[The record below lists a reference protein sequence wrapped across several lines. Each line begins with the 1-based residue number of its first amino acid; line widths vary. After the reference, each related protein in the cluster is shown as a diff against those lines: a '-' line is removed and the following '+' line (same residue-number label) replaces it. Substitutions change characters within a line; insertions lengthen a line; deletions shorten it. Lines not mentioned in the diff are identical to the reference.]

1 MHAAPAAEQIAVI
14 GMACRLPRAS
24 DPDGFWALLREGV
37 DAVGEMPAGRWPLG
51 TAAGYRRGGFLD
63 QVDRFDAGFFGI
75 SPHEAAAMDPQQR
88 LMLELAWEACEHARI
103 APDRLRGSDTGVYVG
118 AIAADYA
125 ALVDRHG
132 AAALSSHTLAGVH
145 RGIIANRIS
154 YVLGLRG
161 RSMTVDTGQSSS
173 LAAVQSACE
182 DLRRGDSRI
191 ALAGGVNLNLL
202 PETTET
208 ISRFGALSPD
218 GRCYTFDE
226 RANGYVRGEGGAL
239 LVLKPLSDALADGD
253 TVHCVILGGAINND
267 GGGTGLTV
275 PDADAQREVIRSAWR
290 RAGVGASEVQY
301 VELHGT
307 GTAVGD
313 PIEAAALGGA
323 MAEAEG
329 RDGADPLLVG
339 SVKTNIGHLEGA
351 AGIAGLLKVVL
362 SLAHRELAP
371 SLNFSTASPRI
382 PLADLKLDVV
392 REPRAW
398 PHPERRLV
406 AGVSSFG
413 MGGTNCHLVLA
424 EAPAAGAAES
434 ATAPLAAPGAV
445 VLSARSAD
453 ALRDQARSLSDHLE
467 RNAATDTADVALSL
481 IRTRTRFEH
490 RAVLFGTERTALKAG
505 LDALAQNRPDPEVVT
520 GRAASGSVALVFPGQ
535 GSEWPGMTRGLLDGS
550 CPVFER
556 RLDECAQALEPHVGY
571 ALLDVLRER
580 PGSPDLSQTEVMQ
593 PALWAVMVALAEL
606 WSSWGVQPDFVIGH
620 SRGEIAAATAIGALG
635 LEDAALLVARKEH
648 ASIRPRSVPTAF
660 ISSVT
665 GEPIDTAELD
675 GDYWSRTLSRP
686 VRFAE
691 AVRRAVDLGAG
702 LFIESSPHPVLVEAI
717 EEAAEE
723 AVAVSTLRCGQQHLR
738 LARAEAFVAGADIDW
753 DEDCAVPGARL
764 VDLPTYAFQRE
775 RHWLAGAP
783 QPDQTSTDY
792 QPPTAATAAA
802 NATNATTATAAATAA
817 AAAATATTAA
827 AAATTATVAT
837 AVAAVAATAATATA
851 TTAAAAAATTATV
864 RSRTEV
870 RDLVA
875 DTAALVLGHADR
887 RAIDQARSFK
897 DLGFDSS
904 GIVDLCQR
912 LRSLTGLRVTTS
924 AVYDFPTPKRLA
936 DHLHSELAEVG
947 AAAGVGTPRPE
958 SETPQRLRLKRA
970 EPSAPSVPQV
980 RDLPVPVY
988 EGEQA
993 DEDAVAVVAI
1003 GCRYPGGVESAA
1015 DLWRLVSGGTDA
1027 ITPLPANRGW
1037 DLDALLGSGPERP
1050 GTCTTGFGGFLH
1062 DADRFDAAFF
1072 GLSPREALA
1081 MDPQQ
1086 RLMLETAWEAL
1097 EGAGLDPTGL
1107 EGSPVGVFV
1116 GAMAAEY
1123 GPRLYQPAGVADGHL
1138 LTGTALSV
1146 ASGRIAYTFGFQG
1159 PAITVDTACSSSLV
1173 AVMLAVQALR
1183 RGECPLALAG
1193 GVTLMAN
1200 PGHLVE
1206 FSRQNGLAPDGRAKA
1221 FSASADGT
1229 AFAEGAGMLL
1239 LERLG
1244 DARRA
1249 GHPVLAVIR
1258 GGAVNQDGAS
1268 NGLTAPNGQAQQDV
1282 IRRALADAK
1291 LAAHEV
1297 DVVEAHGTGTA
1308 LGDPVEAHA
1317 ILATYGRAHSDAEPV
1332 WLGSVKSN
1340 IGHTQAA
1347 AGVAGVIKMIMA
1359 MRHELLPR
1367 TLYVEEPTHEVEW
1380 DASGVKLLAD
1390 DRPWPQQDRPRRAA
1404 VSSFG
1409 ISGTNAHLIIESVD
1423 DEPAQSVAE
1432 IKLSNDPAVAAPLV
1446 WTFSARSAA
1455 SLRTHASRLATFAAE
1470 ADDRTLTATGPTLA
1484 RRTLF
1489 SHRAAVVANDRTQL
1503 CAALEDLAADRPN
1516 PALWTGIASANTE
1529 PVFVFPGQG
1538 SQWQGMAAELA
1549 RTDEI
1554 FAESMRLCDEALA
1567 PHTGWSVLDVLH
1579 GAEGAPA
1586 MEGSDVIQPVLFAVT
1601 ISLAALWQAAGIRPA
1616 AVVGHSMGEISASHI
1631 AGALSLADAAKLVA
1645 ARSQVIGSIDGSG
1658 AMLSAISPAARIA
1671 GLLEPWADRLWIA
1684 LRNGPHSTVIGG
1696 DPDAVEEFTQKYGD
1710 SIQLRRAALAY
1721 AAHTPHIARV
1731 RDELYRKL
1739 GVITPSA
1746 AGIPILSS
1754 YLGGRVDPAALGTDH
1769 WYESLA
1775 CQVRFDE
1782 AVRASLSG
1790 LESPLFIEVSPHPI
1804 LCGDVEDLLA
1814 EAGADGAAV
1823 GSLRR
1828 DSGGRRQFFT
1838 AAAQAWVRGAA
1849 VNWQT
1854 LLGSPHRHVEP
1865 PAYAFDRQRFW
1876 LAGTDHAPTAAGRH
1890 PLFDSIVAVAED
1902 DRILL
1907 SGRLSLAASPW
1918 LADHTVGGVV
1928 LVPATGFAELA
1939 LQAADAAGAEGIEE
1953 LTLHTP
1959 LALPESG
1966 AMEVQVTVGAAEAS
1980 GRRSLSVHS
1989 RPGDDPGAEWTRNAS
2004 GQLGTGGFTPSAAAA
2019 LGAWPPADAVPA
2031 DLEDLY
2037 ARLADTGYEYGPSFQ
2052 GLQAAWRTEDGFCAD
2067 VRLPAGAAPDASAF
2081 AMHPALFDAVLHILV
2096 LEAMSDAPD
2105 AGLLLPFSWSGLDV
2119 AVTGTD
2125 SLRVRLTGRPDSAV
2139 KLDLFDTS
2147 GRRVGGVESLALRR
2161 VPVDRSLGGSAGSGL
2176 YDFTWSEARLSE
2188 ADLEGRHWAVLG
2200 DGAESAAITSALKEF
2215 GADFEH
2221 FDGLSDL
2228 AATPRPDLPAVV
2240 IVPCA
2245 TDADLARRDPAR
2257 DVREA
2262 LLPTLD
2268 LVQQWAADERFAESR
2283 LLVLAD
2289 RTTPAGAAVWG
2300 LIRCVQAEHP
2310 GRFVVADPGLLGG
2323 QVRDRAAWRLVAAGL
2338 DAAQPQFAVDGGRLL
2353 TPCLA
2358 RRSAAPVLT
2367 DLSEGTVLVTG
2378 ATGGI
2383 GALVAQR
2390 LVTEHGA
2397 RDLLLVSRSGDAA
2410 PGAADLS
2417 ARLTELGARVRIEA
2431 CDVADRAALT
2441 ALLDS
2446 VPADRPLIGVVHSAG
2461 VLDDALVAGLTPER
2475 CETVLRPKAD
2485 AAWLL
2490 HELTADLPL
2499 RAFVLF
2505 SSVVSVLG
2513 NAGQANYGAANAVLD
2528 ALSAHRRS
2536 LGLPATAIAWG
2547 PWTVGMTAGLT
2558 KADEARF
2565 ARSGLAALDEASGLG
2580 LFDAA
2585 LGVGGTG
2592 GSVVVAAKWDREALR
2607 RAVDQGADIPV
2618 AVHGLLPARRRA
2630 AASPQQPG
2638 SPTTTADQL
2647 AGLTRPE
2654 ALELLLS
2661 VVRRN
2666 VAVALAHESPEAV
2679 DIEIPFSEL
2688 GFDSLSSVEL
2698 RRKLGDEIGRRLP
2711 ATLLFDRPTVAAV
2724 AEYLAQELAAD
2735 EPSVEDV
2742 LRDVL
2747 DRLSAENADESGR
2760 ARVAAMLDAALAR
2773 LGGAQQQQETG
2784 GGADRFDGVSDEEIF
2799 QFIEQL

>member
-1 MHAAPAAEQIAVI
+1 MSSRKSGRSGTPVRESASAAQIAVI

-24 DPDGFWALLREGV
+24 DPEGFWTLLRDGV
-37 DAVGEMPAGRWPLG
+37 DAVGEVPAGRWPEG

-63 QVDRFDAGFFGI
+63 QVDRFDAGFFGV

-103 APDRLRGSDTGVYVG
+103 APDRLRGSDTGVFVG

-125 ALVDRHG
+125 ALADRLG
-132 AAALSSHTLAGVH
+132 AAALSSHTLAGVQ
-145 RGIIANRIS
+145 RGIIANRVS

-161 RSMTVDTGQSSS
+161 RSITVDTGQSSS
-173 LAAVQSACE
+173 LVAVQSACE

-202 PETTET
+202 PETTEA

-218 GRCYTFDE
+218 GRCHTFDG

-239 LVLKPLSDALADGD
+239 LVLKPLPDALADGD
-253 TVHCVILGGAINND
+253 TVHCVILGGAVNND
-267 GGGTGLTV
+267 GGGAGLTV
-275 PDADAQREVIRSAWR
+275 PDANAQREVIRSAWR
-290 RAGVGASEVQY
+290 RAGVGAAEVQY

-313 PIEAAALGGA
+313 PVEAAALGGA
-323 MAEAEG
+323 LAEGRDTAEGSDSAEGCDSTEG

-371 SLNFSTASPRI
+371 SLNFTTASPRI
-382 PLADLKLDVV
+382 PLAELRLDVV

-398 PHPERRLV
+398 PRPDRRLV

-424 EAPAAGAAES
+424 EAPAEAFAAVAEPVPA
-434 ATAPLAAPGAV
+434 ATRPGAV

-453 ALRDQARSLSDHLE
+453 ALRGQARSLSDRLDPSS
-467 RNAATDTADVALSL
+467 NTDTDTDAETADVALSL

-490 RAVLFGTERTALKAG
+490 RAVLLGTERSALKAG
-505 LDALAQNRPDPEVVT
+505 LNALAENRPDPAVVT
-520 GRAASGSVALVFPGQ
+520 GRAAPGGVALVFPGQ
-535 GSEWPGMTRGLLDGS
+535 GSQWPGMARGLLDGS

-556 RLDECAQALEPHVGY
+556 RLDECAQALEPHLGY
-571 ALLDVLRER
+571 ALPDVLRER
-580 PGSPDLSQTEVMQ
+580 PGAPDLSRVEVAQ
-593 PALWAVMVALAEL
+593 PALWAVTVALAEL
-606 WSSWGVQPDFVIGH
+606 WRSWGVRPDIVIGH
-620 SRGEIAAATAIGALG
+620 SEGEIAAATAIGALR
-635 LEDAALLVARKEH
+635 LEDAALVIAQRSLAPEEKLLAAL
-648 ASIRPRSVPTAF
+648 ASIRPKSVPTTF
-660 ISSVT
+660 VSSVT

-675 GDYWSRTLSRP
+675 ADYWVGNLRQP
-686 VRFAE
+686 VRFGE
-691 AVRRAVDLGAG
+691 AVRRAIALGAG
-702 LFIESSPHPVLVEAI
+702 LFIESSPHPVLVAAV
-717 EEAAEE
+717 EEAAEADGV
-723 AVAVSTLRCGQQHLR
+723 AVVSTLRHEQDGPDRLR
-738 LARAEAFVAGADIDW
+738 LARAEAFVAGADIVW

-764 VDLPTYAFQRE
+764 VDLPTYAFHRE
-775 RHWLAGAP
+775 RHWLAGVSRP
-783 QPDQTSTDY
+783 VQP
-792 QPPTAATAAA
+792 AAA
-802 NATNATTATAAATAA
+802 PAA
-817 AAAATATTAA
+817 
-827 AAATTATVAT
+827 
-837 AVAAVAATAATATA
+837 
-851 TTAAAAAATTATV
+851 V

-870 RDLVA
+870 RELVA
-875 DTAALVLGHADR
+875 DSAALVLGHADR
-887 RAIDQARSFK
+887 RAIDQTRSFK
-897 DLGFDSS
+897 DLGFDSA
-904 GIVDLCQR
+904 GTVELCQR
-912 LRSLTGLRVTTS
+912 LRSLTGLRLTTS

-936 DHLHSELAEVG
+936 DHLHTRQAET
-947 AAAGVGTPRPE
+947 AG
-958 SETPQRLRLKRA
+958 RA
-970 EPSAPSVPQV
+970 EPGASSASSVSSLLSASSTSSTSRASIAPPV
-980 RDLPVPVY
+980 HDLPAP
-988 EGEQA
+988 A
-993 DEDAVAVVAI
+993 DSDAIAVVAI

-1027 ITPLPANRGW
+1027 ITALPADRGW
-1037 DLDALLGSGPERP
+1037 DLDALLGSGPDRP
-1050 GTCTTGFGGFLH
+1050 GTCATGFGGFLH
-1062 DADRFDAAFF
+1062 GADRFDAAFF

-1086 RLMLETAWEAL
+1086 RLLLETAWEAL
-1097 EGAGLDPTGL
+1097 ERAGLDPTGL

-1123 GPRLYQPAGVADGHL
+1123 GPRLHRPTGVADGHL

-1159 PAITVDTACSSSLV
+1159 PALTVDTACSSSLV

-1258 GGAVNQDGAS
+1258 GGAVNSDGAS
-1268 NGLTAPNGQAQQDV
+1268 NGLTAPNGRAQQDV
-1282 IRRALADAK
+1282 IRRALADAG

-1317 ILATYGRAHSDAEPV
+1317 IAATYGRAHSDAAPV

-1347 AGVAGVIKMIMA
+1347 AGVAGVIKMVMA

-1367 TLYVEEPTHEVEW
+1367 TLYVEEPTHEVDW
-1380 DASGVKLLAD
+1380 DAGGVRLLAE
-1390 DRPWPQQDRPRRAA
+1390 DRPWPRQDRPRRAA

-1423 DEPAQSVAE
+1423 GEPSQTLAEAEPAGDPTVAG
-1432 IKLSNDPAVAAPLV
+1432 PLV
-1446 WTFSARSAA
+1446 WMFSARSAA
-1455 SLRTHASRLATFAAE
+1455 SLRKYADRLAAFANDTGDDDD
-1470 ADDRTLTATGPTLA
+1470 ADDSTLIATGPALA

-1489 SHRAAVVANDRTQL
+1489 PHRAVVVAGDRAQL
-1503 CAALEDLAADRPN
+1503 CAALEDLAAERPN
-1516 PALWTGIASANTE
+1516 PAAWTAIASPHAE

-1538 SQWQGMAAELA
+1538 SQWHGMAAELA
-1549 RTDEI
+1549 RTDEV
-1554 FAESMRLCDEALA
+1554 FAANLRRCDEALA

-1579 GAEGAPA
+1579 GAEDAPA
-1586 MEGSDVIQPVLFAVT
+1586 MQGSDVIQPVLFAVT
-1601 ISLAALWQAAGIRPA
+1601 IALAALWQAAGIRPA
-1616 AVVGHSMGEISASHI
+1616 AVVGHSMGEIAASHL

-1645 ARSQVIGSIDGSG
+1645 ARSQVIGSIDGTG
-1658 AMLSAISPAARIA
+1658 AMLSAVSSAARIHE
-1671 GLLEPWADRLWIA
+1671 LLQPWADRLWIA
-1684 LRNGPHSTVIGG
+1684 LRNGPNSTVIGG
-1696 DPDAVEEFTQKYGD
+1696 DPDAVEEFTQRWGE

-1739 GVITPSA
+1739 GVITPSGA
-1746 AGIPILSS
+1746 DIPILSS
-1754 YLGGRVDPAALGTDH
+1754 YLGGRVDPATLGTDH

-1782 AVRASLSG
+1782 AVRAASAG

-1804 LCGDVEDLLA
+1804 LCGDVEDILA
-1814 EAGADGAAV
+1814 EAGVDGAAV

-1828 DSGGRRQFFT
+1828 DSGGRRQFLA

-1849 VNWQT
+1849 VDWHA
-1854 LLGSPHRHVEP
+1854 LLGSADRHRHVEP

-1876 LAGTDHAPTAAGRH
+1876 LASTEGTESTDHASTTAPRH
-1890 PLFDSIVAVAED
+1890 PLFDSIVAVAQD

-1907 SGRLSLAASPW
+1907 SGRLSLPASPW
-1918 LADHTVGGVV
+1918 LAEHTIGGVV
-1928 LVPATGFAELA
+1928 LLPATGFAELA
-1939 LQAADAAGAEGIEE
+1939 LQAADAAGAEWIEE

-1959 LALPESG
+1959 LAPRETG
-1966 AMEVQVTVGAAEAS
+1966 AMDVQVTVGAADAS
-1980 GRRSLSVHS
+1980 DRRSLSVHS
-1989 RPGDDPGAEWTRNAS
+1989 RPSDDPGAEWTANAS
-2004 GQLGTGGFTPSAAAA
+2004 GQLGTGDRAPAAEAVLA
-2019 LGAWPPADAVPA
+2019 AWPPADAVPV

-2037 ARLADTGYEYGPSFQ
+2037 PRLADTGYEYGPLFQ
-2052 GLQAAWRTEDGFCAD
+2052 GLQAAWRTEDGFCAE
-2067 VRLPAGAAPDASAF
+2067 VRLPAGAVPHAGAF
-2081 AMHPALFDAVLHILV
+2081 ALHPALFDAVLHILV
-2096 LEAMSDAPD
+2096 LDAMSAAPD

-2119 AVTGTD
+2119 AVTGAE
-2125 SLRVRLTGRPDSAV
+2125 SLRVRLTGRSDSAV
-2139 KLDLFDTS
+2139 TLDLFDS
-2147 GRRVGGVESLALRR
+2147 AGRRVGGVESLALRR
-2161 VPVDRSLGGSAGSGL
+2161 VPADRALGGSAASGL
-2176 YDFTWSEARLSE
+2176 YDFTWSPTRLSE
-2188 ADLEGRHWAVLG
+2188 AELEGRHWAVLG
-2200 DGAESAAITSALKEF
+2200 DGAESAAITAALKEF
-2215 GADFEH
+2215 GADIEH
-2221 FDGLSDL
+2221 FDDLSAL
-2228 AATPRPDLPAVV
+2228 ASAPRRELPAVV

-2245 TDADLARRDPAR
+2245 ADA
-2257 DVREA
+2257 VREA
-2262 LLPTLD
+2262 LLPMLE
-2268 LVQQWAADERFAESR
+2268 LVQQWAADERFTEPQ

-2300 LIRCVQAEHP
+2300 LMRCVQAEYP
-2310 GRFVVADPGLLGG
+2310 GRFVIADPGLLGG

-2338 DAAQPQFAVDGGRLL
+2338 DAAQSQFAVDGGQLL
-2353 TPCLA
+2353 TPRLA
-2358 RRSAAPVLT
+2358 RHSATVAPAELSEST

-2390 LVTEHGA
+2390 LVTDHGV
-2397 RDLLLVSRSGDAA
+2397 RDLLLVSRTGDAA
-2410 PGAADLS
+2410 PGAGDLA

-2431 CDVADRAALT
+2431 CDVADRAALI

-2446 VPADRPLIGVVHSAG
+2446 VPADRPLVGVVHAAG
-2461 VLDDALVAGLTPER
+2461 VLDDALVAGLTPDR
-2475 CETVLRPKAD
+2475 CVTVLRPKAD

-2505 SSVVSVLG
+2505 SSVVGVLG

-2536 LGLPATAIAWG
+2536 LGLPAIAIAWG

-2565 ARSGLAALDEASGLG
+2565 ARSGLAALDAAAGLE

-2585 LGVGGTG
+2585 LVSSATG
-2592 GSVVVAAKWDREALR
+2592 VVAAKWDREALR
-2607 RAVDQGADIPV
+2607 RAADQGTEIPV
-2618 AVHGLLPARRRA
+2618 AVRALLPTRRRA
-2630 AASPQQPG
+2630 ATSPDNPENPG
-2638 SPTTTADQL
+2638 APATTADRL
-2647 AGLTRPE
+2647 TGLSRPE
-2654 ALELLLS
+2654 ALEVLLD

-2666 VAVALAHESPEAV
+2666 VAVALAHDSAQAV
-2679 DIEIPFSEL
+2679 DVERPFSDL

-2698 RRKLGDEIGRRLP
+2698 RRALGEEIGRRLP

-2735 EPSVEDV
+2735 DPDVEPAVEDL
-2742 LRDVL
+2742 LRDALDRAL
-2747 DRLSAENADESGR
+2747 DRLGAEDAGQDQR
-2760 ARVAAMLDAALAR
+2760 ARVAAVLDAALAR
-2773 LGGAQQQQETG
+2773 LGGPQRAG

>member
-1 MHAAPAAEQIAVI
+1 M
-14 GMACRLPRAS
+14 
-24 DPDGFWALLREGV
+24 
-37 DAVGEMPAGRWPLG
+37 
-51 TAAGYRRGGFLD
+51 
-63 QVDRFDAGFFGI
+63 
-75 SPHEAAAMDPQQR
+75 
-88 LMLELAWEACEHARI
+88 
-103 APDRLRGSDTGVYVG
+103 
-118 AIAADYA
+118 
-125 ALVDRHG
+125 
-132 AAALSSHTLAGVH
+132 
-145 RGIIANRIS
+145 
-154 YVLGLRG
+154 
-161 RSMTVDTGQSSS
+161 
-173 LAAVQSACE
+173 
-182 DLRRGDSRI
+182 
-191 ALAGGVNLNLL
+191 
-202 PETTET
+202 
-208 ISRFGALSPD
+208 
-218 GRCYTFDE
+218 
-226 RANGYVRGEGGAL
+226 
-239 LVLKPLSDALADGD
+239 
-253 TVHCVILGGAINND
+253 
-267 GGGTGLTV
+267 
-275 PDADAQREVIRSAWR
+275 
-290 RAGVGASEVQY
+290 
-301 VELHGT
+301 
-307 GTAVGD
+307 
-313 PIEAAALGGA
+313 
-323 MAEAEG
+323 
-329 RDGADPLLVG
+329 
-339 SVKTNIGHLEGA
+339 
-351 AGIAGLLKVVL
+351 
-362 SLAHRELAP
+362 
-371 SLNFSTASPRI
+371 
-382 PLADLKLDVV
+382 
-392 REPRAW
+392 
-398 PHPERRLV
+398 
-406 AGVSSFG
+406 
-413 MGGTNCHLVLA
+413 
-424 EAPAAGAAES
+424 
-434 ATAPLAAPGAV
+434 
-445 VLSARSAD
+445 
-453 ALRDQARSLSDHLE
+453 
-467 RNAATDTADVALSL
+467 
-481 IRTRTRFEH
+481 
-490 RAVLFGTERTALKAG
+490 
-505 LDALAQNRPDPEVVT
+505 
-520 GRAASGSVALVFPGQ
+520 
-535 GSEWPGMTRGLLDGS
+535 
-550 CPVFER
+550 
-556 RLDECAQALEPHVGY
+556 
-571 ALLDVLRER
+571 
-580 PGSPDLSQTEVMQ
+580 
-593 PALWAVMVALAEL
+593 
-606 WSSWGVQPDFVIGH
+606 
-620 SRGEIAAATAIGALG
+620 
-635 LEDAALLVARKEH
+635 
-648 ASIRPRSVPTAF
+648 
-660 ISSVT
+660 
-665 GEPIDTAELD
+665 
-675 GDYWSRTLSRP
+675 
-686 VRFAE
+686 
-691 AVRRAVDLGAG
+691 
-702 LFIESSPHPVLVEAI
+702 
-717 EEAAEE
+717 
-723 AVAVSTLRCGQQHLR
+723 
-738 LARAEAFVAGADIDW
+738 
-753 DEDCAVPGARL
+753 
-764 VDLPTYAFQRE
+764 
-775 RHWLAGAP
+775 
-783 QPDQTSTDY
+783 
-792 QPPTAATAAA
+792 
-802 NATNATTATAAATAA
+802 
-817 AAAATATTAA
+817 
-827 AAATTATVAT
+827 
-837 AVAAVAATAATATA
+837 
-851 TTAAAAAATTATV
+851 
-864 RSRTEV
+864 
-870 RDLVA
+870 A

-897 DLGFDSS
+897 DLGFDSA
-904 GIVDLCQR
+904 GTVDLCQR

-936 DHLHSELAEVG
+936 DHLHTELADAGG
-947 AAAGVGTPRPE
+947 AAVASTPRREPGE
-958 SETPQRLRLKRA
+958 PRRLSAQPRRA
-970 EPSAPSVPQV
+970 ERVSAVQV
-980 RDLPVPVY
+980 RNLPAPAY
-988 EGEQA
+988 EGQQA
-993 DEDAVAVVAI
+993 DDDAIAVVAI

-1050 GTCTTGFGGFLH
+1050 GTCATGFGGFLH

-1086 RLMLETAWEAL
+1086 RLLLETAWEAL
-1097 EGAGLDPTGL
+1097 ESAGLDPTGL

-1123 GPRLYQPAGVADGHL
+1123 GPRLHQPTGVADGHL

-1221 FSASADGT
+1221 FSASANGT

-1317 ILATYGRAHSDAEPV
+1317 ILATYGRAHSDAAPV

-1347 AGVAGVIKMIMA
+1347 AGVAGVIKMVMA

-1380 DASGVKLLAD
+1380 DASGVRLLAE
-1390 DRPWPQQDRPRRAA
+1390 DRPWPRQDRPRRAA

-1423 DEPAQSVAE
+1423 EEPAQPVIEAE
-1432 IKLSNDPAVAAPLV
+1432 PAKRSGGRRAAGMGVLGAQRGVPAD
-1446 WTFSARSAA
+1446 ARRPARG
-1455 SLRTHASRLATFAAE
+1455 LRRRAD
-1470 ADDRTLTATGPTLA
+1470 ADDTTLIATGPTLA
-1484 RRTLF
+1484 RRARF
-1489 SHRAAVVANDRTQL
+1489 PHRAVAVAGDRAQL
-1503 CAALEDLAADRPN
+1503 CAALEDLAAERPN
-1516 PALWTGIASANTE
+1516 PAVWTGIASANTE

-1549 RTDEI
+1549 RTDEV
-1554 FAESMRLCDEALA
+1554 FAANMRRCDEALA

-1645 ARSQVIGSIDGSG
+1645 ARSQVIGSIDGTG
-1658 AMLSAISPAARIA
+1658 AMLSAVSPAARIA
-1671 GLLEPWADRLWIA
+1671 DLVSPWADRLWVA
-1684 LRNGPHSTVIGG
+1684 LRNGPNSTVIGG
-1696 DPDAVEEFTQKYGD
+1696 DPDAVEEFTQKYGE

-1731 RDELYRKL
+1731 RDELYRKI

-1746 AGIPILSS
+1746 AVIPILSS
-1754 YLGGRVDPAALGTDH
+1754 YLGGRVDPATLGTDH

-1782 AVRASLSG
+1782 AVRAAFAG

-1804 LCGDVEDLLA
+1804 LCGDVEDILV

-1828 DSGGRRQFFT
+1828 DSGGRRQFLA

-1854 LLGSPHRHVEP
+1854 LLGSADRHVEP

-1876 LAGTDHAPTAAGRH
+1876 LASTDHASTVTGRH

-1918 LADHTVGGVV
+1918 LADHTIGGAV

-1939 LQAADAAGAEGIEE
+1939 LQAVDAAGAAGIEE

-1966 AMEVQVTVGAAEAS
+1966 AMELQVTVGAAEAS

-1989 RPGDDPGAEWTRNAS
+1989 RPGDDPGAEWTRNAT
-2004 GQLGTGGFTPSAAAA
+2004 GQLGTGDVAPAAQAV
-2019 LGAWPPADAVPA
+2019 LGAWPPADAVPI

-2052 GLQAAWRTEDGFCAD
+2052 GLQAAWRTEDGFCAE

-2119 AVTGTD
+2119 VVTGTE
-2125 SLRVRLTGRPDSAV
+2125 SLRVRLIGRPDSAV
-2139 KLDLFDTS
+2139 KLDLFDS
-2147 GRRVGGVESLALRR
+2147 AGRRVGGVESLALRR
-2161 VPVDRSLGGSAGSGL
+2161 VPVDRSLGGSAASGL

-2200 DGAESAAITSALKEF
+2200 ESAESAAITSALKEF

-2221 FDGLSDL
+2221 FDDLSGL
-2228 AATPRPDLPAVV
+2228 AAASRTELPAVV

-2245 TDADLARRDPAR
+2245 TDTDLARREPAHA
-2257 DVREA
+2257 VREV
-2262 LLPTLD
+2262 LMPVLD
-2268 LVQQWAADERFAESR
+2268 LVQQWAADERFTESQ

-2289 RTTPAGAAVWG
+2289 RTGPAGAAVWG
-2300 LIRCVQAEHP
+2300 LMRCLQAEHP
-2310 GRFVVADPGLLGG
+2310 GRFVIADPGMLGG

-2338 DAAQPQFAVDGGRLL
+2338 AAGRD
-2353 TPCLA
+2353 PVRRGRRPA
-2358 RRSAAPVLT
+2358 ARSA
-2367 DLSEGTVLVTG
+2367 SGTAFGDGHLAGSVRRHGPDHRSDRRHRRPGRPAARHRARSPGPAAGLPQRR
-2378 ATGGI
+2378 GGI
-2383 GALVAQR
+2383 WRGGPVRPAHRTRRAGQ
-2390 LVTEHGA
+2390 
-2397 RDLLLVSRSGDAA
+2397 DRSLRCRGPRGTLA
-2410 PGAADLS
+2410 
-2417 ARLTELGARVRIEA
+2417 
-2431 CDVADRAALT
+2431 

-2446 VPADRPLIGVVHSAG
+2446 VPADRPLVGVVHSAG
-2461 VLDDALVAGLTPER
+2461 VLDDALLAGLTPER

-2505 SSVVSVLG
+2505 SSVVGVLG

-2547 PWTVGMTAGLT
+2547 PWTLGMTAGLT

-2565 ARSGLAALDEASGLG
+2565 ARSGLAAARRGFGPRPVRCRLRCGTRANEA
-2580 LFDAA
+2580 
-2585 LGVGGTG
+2585 GGTG
-2592 GSVVVAAKWDREALR
+2592 VVVAAKWDREALR
-2607 RAVDQGADIPV
+2607 RAVDQGTDVPV
-2618 AVHGLLPARRRA
+2618 AVRALLPARRRA
-2630 AASPQQPG
+2630 AALPRQSG
-2638 SPTTTADQL
+2638 SPIATADRL

-2654 ALELLLS
+2654 ALELLVG

-2698 RRKLGDEIGRRLP
+2698 RRKLGEEIGRRLP

-2735 EPSVEDV
+2735 EPSAEDE

-2747 DRLSAENADESGR
+2747 DRLGAENADESGR

-2773 LGGAQQQQETG
+2773 LGGAQQQQQT

>member
-1 MHAAPAAEQIAVI
+1 M
-14 GMACRLPRAS
+14 
-24 DPDGFWALLREGV
+24 
-37 DAVGEMPAGRWPLG
+37 
-51 TAAGYRRGGFLD
+51 
-63 QVDRFDAGFFGI
+63 
-75 SPHEAAAMDPQQR
+75 
-88 LMLELAWEACEHARI
+88 
-103 APDRLRGSDTGVYVG
+103 
-118 AIAADYA
+118 
-125 ALVDRHG
+125 
-132 AAALSSHTLAGVH
+132 
-145 RGIIANRIS
+145 
-154 YVLGLRG
+154 
-161 RSMTVDTGQSSS
+161 
-173 LAAVQSACE
+173 
-182 DLRRGDSRI
+182 
-191 ALAGGVNLNLL
+191 
-202 PETTET
+202 
-208 ISRFGALSPD
+208 
-218 GRCYTFDE
+218 
-226 RANGYVRGEGGAL
+226 
-239 LVLKPLSDALADGD
+239 
-253 TVHCVILGGAINND
+253 
-267 GGGTGLTV
+267 
-275 PDADAQREVIRSAWR
+275 
-290 RAGVGASEVQY
+290 
-301 VELHGT
+301 
-307 GTAVGD
+307 
-313 PIEAAALGGA
+313 
-323 MAEAEG
+323 
-329 RDGADPLLVG
+329 
-339 SVKTNIGHLEGA
+339 
-351 AGIAGLLKVVL
+351 
-362 SLAHRELAP
+362 
-371 SLNFSTASPRI
+371 
-382 PLADLKLDVV
+382 
-392 REPRAW
+392 
-398 PHPERRLV
+398 
-406 AGVSSFG
+406 
-413 MGGTNCHLVLA
+413 
-424 EAPAAGAAES
+424 
-434 ATAPLAAPGAV
+434 
-445 VLSARSAD
+445 
-453 ALRDQARSLSDHLE
+453 
-467 RNAATDTADVALSL
+467 
-481 IRTRTRFEH
+481 
-490 RAVLFGTERTALKAG
+490 
-505 LDALAQNRPDPEVVT
+505 
-520 GRAASGSVALVFPGQ
+520 
-535 GSEWPGMTRGLLDGS
+535 
-550 CPVFER
+550 
-556 RLDECAQALEPHVGY
+556 
-571 ALLDVLRER
+571 LRER
-580 PGSPDLSQTEVMQ
+580 PGSPDVSQTEVAQ
-593 PALWAVMVALAEL
+593 PTLWAVMVALAEL
-606 WSSWGVQPDFVIGH
+606 WRSWGVQPDFVIGH
-620 SRGEIAAATAIGALG
+620 CLGEIAAATAIGALG
-635 LEDAALLVARKEH
+635 LEDAALVVARKDL
-648 ASIRPRSVPTAF
+648 AWIRPRSVPTTF
-660 ISSVT
+660 VSSVT

-675 GDYWSRTLSRP
+675 GDYWVRSLSRP
-686 VRFAE
+686 ARFPE

-702 LFIESSPHPVLVEAI
+702 LFIEASPHPVLVEAI
-717 EEAAEE
+717 EQAAEE
-723 AVAVSTLRCGQQHLR
+723 AVAVGTLRREQDGPQHLR
-738 LARAEAFVAGADIDW
+738 RARAEAFVAGADIDW

-783 QPDQTSTDY
+783 QPDQPVAAEHEAPTVTRS
-792 QPPTAATAAA
+792 PAANEPASTAAGTGTVSTGTGTGTVSTGTGTGTVSTGTGTGTALT
-802 NATNATTATAAATAA
+802 ATGTGTVSTATGTGTGTATTATAAVPAA
-817 AAAATATTAA
+817 
-827 AAATTATVAT
+827 
-837 AVAAVAATAATATA
+837 
-851 TTAAAAAATTATV
+851 V

-904 GIVDLCQR
+904 GTVDLCQR

-936 DHLHSELAEVG
+936 DHLHAELAEAG
-947 AAAGVGTPRPE
+947 AAAVVGAPRRE
-958 SETPQRLRLKRA
+958 SEEPQRFRLKRA
-970 EPSAPSVPQV
+970 EPSVASVPQI
-980 RDLPVPVY
+980 RDLPASAPEV
-988 EGEQA
+988 EREEA
-993 DEDAVAVVAI
+993 IAVVAI

-1050 GTCTTGFGGFLH
+1050 GTCSTGFGGFLH

-1086 RLMLETAWEAL
+1086 RLLLETAWEAL

-1107 EGSPVGVFV
+1107 EGSPIGVFV

-1123 GPRLYQPAGVADGHL
+1123 GPRLHQPTGVADGHL

-1317 ILATYGRAHSDAEPV
+1317 ILATYGRAHSDAAPV

-1380 DASGVKLLAD
+1380 DASGVKLLAE
-1390 DRPWPQQDRPRRAA
+1390 DRPWPRQEQPRRAA

-1409 ISGTNAHLIIESVD
+1409 ISGTNAHLIVESVD
-1423 DEPAQSVAE
+1423 DEPVQRTAE
-1432 IKLSNDPAVAAPLV
+1432 VESAGDPAIAAPLV
-1446 WTFSARSAA
+1446 WMFSARSAT
-1455 SLRTHASRLATFAAE
+1455 SLRTHAARLAAFTAD
-1470 ADDRTLTATGPTLA
+1470 ADDRTLIATGPTLA
-1484 RRTLF
+1484 RRALF
-1489 SHRAAVVANDRTQL
+1489 PHRAAVVAGDRAQL

-1516 PALWTGIASANTE
+1516 PAVWTGTASANTE

-1549 RTDEI
+1549 RTDEV
-1554 FAESMRLCDEALA
+1554 FAASMRRCDSALA

-1586 MEGSDVIQPVLFAVT
+1586 MEGSDVIQPAPFAVT

-1631 AGALSLADAAKLVA
+1631 AGALSLAGAAKLVA

-1658 AMLSAISPAARIA
+1658 AMLSAVSPAARIVE
-1671 GLLEPWADRLWIA
+1671 LLPPWADRLWVA
-1684 LRNGPHSTVIGG
+1684 LRNGPNSTVIGG
-1696 DPDAVEEFTQKYGD
+1696 DPDAVEEFTQKYAD

-1746 AGIPILSS
+1746 ADIPIHSS
-1754 YLGGRVDPAALGTDH
+1754 YLGGQVDPATLGTDH

-1782 AVRASLSG
+1782 AVRASFTG

-1804 LCGDVEDLLA
+1804 LCGDVEDILA
-1814 EAGADGAAV
+1814 EAGVDGAAV

-1828 DSGGRRQFFT
+1828 DSGGRRQFLG
-1838 AAAQAWVRGAA
+1838 AVAQAWVRGAA
-1849 VNWQT
+1849 VNWQM
-1854 LLGSPHRHVEP
+1854 LLGSADKHVEP

-1876 LAGTDHAPTAAGRH
+1876 LASTDHAPSPASRH

-1918 LADHTVGGVV
+1918 LADHTIGGVV
-1928 LVPATGFAELA
+1928 LMPATGFAELA

-1953 LTLHTP
+1953 LTLHTA

-2004 GQLGTGGFTPSAAAA
+2004 GQLATEGFTPTAAAEV
-2019 LGAWPPADAVPA
+2019 LRAWPPADTVPI

-2037 ARLADTGYEYGPSFQ
+2037 GRLANTGYEYGPSFQ
-2052 GLQAAWRTEDGFCAD
+2052 GLQAAWRTEDGFCAE
-2067 VRLPAGAAPDASAF
+2067 VALPAGGAPDAGAF

-2096 LEAMSDAPD
+2096 LEAMSDAPA

-2119 AVTGTD
+2119 AVTGTG

-2139 KLDLFDTS
+2139 KLDLFDTA

-2161 VPVDRSLGGSAGSGL
+2161 VPVDRSLGASAATGL
-2176 YDFTWSEARLSE
+2176 YDVTWSEARLSE

-2200 DGAESAAITSALKEF
+2200 DSAEATAITSALKEF

-2221 FDGLSDL
+2221 LDDLSDL
-2228 AATPRPDLPAVV
+2228 AAASRSELPAVV

-2245 TDADLARRDPAR
+2245 TDTDLERRDPAR
-2257 DVREA
+2257 AVREA
-2262 LLPTLD
+2262 LMPVLD
-2268 LVQQWAADERFAESR
+2268 VVQQWAADERFAESQ

-2289 RTTPAGAAVWG
+2289 RTGFAGAAVWG
-2300 LIRCVQAEHP
+2300 LMRCVQAEHP
-2310 GRFVVADPGLLGG
+2310 ERFVIADPGLLGG

-2338 DAAQPQFAVDGGRLL
+2338 DAAQDQFAVDGGRLL
-2353 TPCLA
+2353 TPRLA
-2358 RRSAAPVLT
+2358 RRSADAVPT

-2383 GALVAQR
+2383 GGLVAQR

-2431 CDVADRAALT
+2431 CDVADRVALT
-2441 ALLDS
+2441 VLLDS
-2446 VPADRPLIGVVHSAG
+2446 MPADRPLVGVVHSAG
-2461 VLDDALVAGLTPER
+2461 VLDDALIEGLTPER

-2505 SSVVSVLG
+2505 SSVVGVLG

-2528 ALSAHRRS
+2528 ALSGHRRS

-2547 PWTVGMTAGLT
+2547 PWTLGMTAGLT

-2565 ARSGLAALDEASGLG
+2565 ARSGLAPLDEASGLD

-2585 LGVGGTG
+2585 LRAGG
-2592 GSVVVAAKWDREALR
+2592 
-2607 RAVDQGADIPV
+2607 
-2618 AVHGLLPARRRA
+2618 
-2630 AASPQQPG
+2630 
-2638 SPTTTADQL
+2638 
-2647 AGLTRPE
+2647 
-2654 ALELLLS
+2654 
-2661 VVRRN
+2661 
-2666 VAVALAHESPEAV
+2666 
-2679 DIEIPFSEL
+2679 
-2688 GFDSLSSVEL
+2688 
-2698 RRKLGDEIGRRLP
+2698 IGRG
-2711 ATLLFDRPTVAAV
+2711 
-2724 AEYLAQELAAD
+2724 
-2735 EPSVEDV
+2735 
-2742 LRDVL
+2742 
-2747 DRLSAENADESGR
+2747 GR
-2760 ARVAAMLDAALAR
+2760 R
-2773 LGGAQQQQETG
+2773 
-2784 GGADRFDGVSDEEIF
+2784 
-2799 QFIEQL
+2799 